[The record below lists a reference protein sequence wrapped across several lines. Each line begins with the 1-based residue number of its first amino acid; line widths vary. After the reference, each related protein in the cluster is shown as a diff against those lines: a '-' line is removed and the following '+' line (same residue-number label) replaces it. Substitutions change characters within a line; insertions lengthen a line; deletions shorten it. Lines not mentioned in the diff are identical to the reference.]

1 MSEKLWRWFA
11 AEIGP
16 RLPIIRITGGN
27 IWTEPGD
34 RLCRAE
40 VFLFGFIL
48 ALILMGSNNG

>member
-1 MSEKLWRWFA
+1 MSERLYRWFA

-40 VFLFGFIL
+40 VFLLAFI
-48 ALILMGSNNG
+48 ATILVLG

>member
-1 MSEKLWRWFA
+1 MSERVYLWFA

-27 IWTEPGD
+27 IWTEPGQ

-40 VFLFGFIL
+40 VMLLLLIAIL
-48 ALILMGSNNG
+48 VVIP